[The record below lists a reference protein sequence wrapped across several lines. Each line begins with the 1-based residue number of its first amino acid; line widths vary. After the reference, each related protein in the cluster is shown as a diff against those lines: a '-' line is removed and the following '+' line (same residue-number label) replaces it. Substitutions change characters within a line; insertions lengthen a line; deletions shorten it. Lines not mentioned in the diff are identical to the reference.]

1 MTEQNQTFDSLREK
15 QRQFERQ
22 SEQRQFERQSEQML
36 QESSENLHRFATS
49 GLEIWKG
56 YLSFGTSVTQAWCDG
71 FKSAKSSIEQMASS
85 GQNQNQ
91 NQNQNRR
98 AS

>member
-1 MTEQNQTFDSLREK
+1 MTEPNQTFDRQ

-22 SEQRQFERQSEQML
+22 SEQVL
-36 QESSENLHRFATS
+36 QESNQNLHRIATS

-56 YLSFGTSVTQAWCDG
+56 YLSFGTSVVQAWCDTLQN
-71 FKSAKSSIEQMASS
+71 ARSSVEQMASS
-85 GQNQNQ
+85 GQNQSQNQ
-91 NQNQNRR
+91 NQNQRR